1 MPLLAII
8 SVVLALI
15 VTPLIARVM
24 KAIGLVDRADSARK
38 IHAGAVPR
46 GGGIAVVI
54 SYIVTLALSGRT
66 MPAVWSILPA
76 AGLIFAIGILDD
88 VLDLNPW
95 QKLMGQTVAA
105 GLACASGLLNATGAS
120 WWMIPV
126 AMIWLLAC
134 CNGFNLIDG
143 MDGLAAGAGI
153 FAAIAIAVSA
163 MLAGNTDLAAA
174 AWPLAGA
181 LAGFLCFN
189 FSPAKIFLG
198 DSGSL
203 VIGFLLGC
211 FGILGLE
218 RPATPMGLRVPLI
231 ALALPLADAAL
242 TVARRVLSGRSVFV
256 ADRGHVHH
264 RLLERVRNP
273 RKAALLLY
281 GFCGFAAVASV
292 AASPAG
298 NAVVSVLLTAA
309 LCVGAVAAA
318 WSLRLIA
325 PAQRL
330 DRDQIRPGIIRVIS
344 FTRFLL

>member
-1 MPLLAII
+1 MPVLAII

-24 KAIGLVDRADSARK
+24 KAIGLVDRADSIRK
-38 IHAGAVPR
+38 IHRGAVPR
-46 GGGIAVVI
+46 GGGIAVAI
-54 SYIVTLALSGRT
+54 SYIATLVLCGRT
-66 MPAVWSILPA
+66 MPAAWSILPA

-88 VLDLNPW
+88 LLDLNPW
-95 QKLMGQTVAA
+95 QKLTGQTVAA
-105 GLACASGLLNATGAS
+105 GLACATGLLNSTGAS

-126 AMIWLLAC
+126 AMMWLLVC

-153 FAAIAIAVSA
+153 FAALAIAVSA
-163 MLAGNTDLAAA
+163 TLTGNSDLAAA
-174 AWPLAGA
+174 ALPLAGA

-203 VIGFLLGC
+203 VVGFLLGC

-218 RPATPMGLRVPLI
+218 RPVTPVGLCVPLM
-231 ALALPLADAAL
+231 ALALPLADVAL
-242 TVARRVLSGRSVFV
+242 AIARRVLSGNSVFV

-264 RLLERVRNP
+264 RLLERVRSP

-292 AASPAG
+292 VANAAG
-298 NAVVSVLLTAA
+298 NAVISASLTAM
-309 LCVGAVAAA
+309 LCAGAVAAA

-330 DRDQIRPGIIRVIS
+330 DRARGRPGVIRVIS